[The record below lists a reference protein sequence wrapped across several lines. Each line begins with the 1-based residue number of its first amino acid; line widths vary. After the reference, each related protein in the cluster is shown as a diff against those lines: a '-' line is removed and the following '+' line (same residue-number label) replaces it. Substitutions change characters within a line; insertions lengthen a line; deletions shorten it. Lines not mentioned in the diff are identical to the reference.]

1 MKKILGLYKKNNQ
14 FLISLSL
21 NIKKSK
27 IEPEKSYNCLAIINI
42 GTLYH
47 NIVSFSNIINISI
60 VFLENL
66 NRS

>member
-1 MKKILGLYKKNNQ
+1 MKKTLELYKKNNQ

-27 IEPEKSYNCLAIINI
+27 KEPEKSYNCLAIINI
-42 GTLYH
+42 GTSYH
-47 NIVSFSNIINISI
+47 NIIIFSNIINTSI
-60 VFLENL
+60 IILENL